1 MAKRSRQPTLA
12 GFDTAEKPEA
22 SSSPGDQPGFAA
34 QDTAIRS
41 ETPATRSPPV
51 TSVAALAGQTVYVVD
66 AHSLIYQ
73 VFHALP
79 EMSGP
84 SGQPVGAVHGFVRDV
99 LDLIEVRGADF
110 LICAFDHPART
121 FRHDLDDQC
130 KIHREEMPADLQ
142 LQMPVIQQFLAA

>member
-34 QDTAIRS
+34 QDAAIRS

-51 TSVAALAGQTVYVVD
+51 TSAAALGGQTVYVVD

-84 SGQPVGAVHGFVRDV
+84 SGQPVGAVHGFIRDV
-99 LDLIEVRGADF
+99 LDLIEAKGAVF
-110 LICAFDHPART
+110 LVCAFDHPAPT
-121 FRHDLDDQC
+121 FRHELDDQY
-130 KIHREEMPADLQ
+130 KIDRAEMPADLQ
-142 LQMPVIQQFLAA
+142 LQIPM